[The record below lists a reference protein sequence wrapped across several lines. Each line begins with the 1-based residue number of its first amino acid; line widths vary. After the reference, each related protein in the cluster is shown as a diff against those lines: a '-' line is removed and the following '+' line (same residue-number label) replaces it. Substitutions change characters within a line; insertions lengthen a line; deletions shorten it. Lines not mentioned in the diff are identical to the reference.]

1 MATVFLTP
9 DQDAVVAEIEIAA
22 LPQRV
27 FAALTDP
34 EQNKKW
40 GRSEAFQ
47 ITLWEMDPRVGGA
60 WRFVSLESKHR
71 RSFRSYREYVHHGE
85 VLEFDRP
92 RVLAYTWFANW
103 HEPPSRRTV
112 VRWELTPIADETK
125 VKVTHSGFAEAKSRR
140 DYYQGWPGMLALL
153 KKFLEN

>member
-9 DQDAVVAEIEIAA
+9 DQDTDVAEIEIATP
-22 LPQRV
+22 PQRV
-27 FAALTDP
+27 LAALTDP

-60 WRFVSLESKHR
+60 WRFASLESEHQQF
-71 RSFRSYREYVHHGE
+71 FRSYREYVHHGE
-85 VLEFDRP
+85 ILEFDRP
-92 RVLAYTWFANW
+92 RVLAYSWFADW
-103 HEPPSRRTV
+103 QEQPSRCTV
-112 VRWELTPIADETK
+112 VRWERTPVADEAK
-125 VKVTHSGFAEAKSRR
+125 VKVTHSGLAEAKSRQ
-140 DYYQGWPGMLALL
+140 DYYQGWPGVLALL